1 MKPLKSLSA
10 LILLYPLMIVAGILG
25 AIILPIAGA
34 VHCYK
39 WGLWPWQVLVVDV
52 KVLEKK

>member
-1 MKPLKSLSA
+1 MKPLKSLAA

-39 WGLWPWQVLVVDV
+39 WGLWPWQVLVIDV